1 MQSYICKLL
10 VCIRKKEPQFLRKPC
25 EGVKSDIF
33 SLSGFVI
40 FRLTLSNL
48 ANMKLTMNGNENIS
62 NGSNEEVNKI
72 GSYLK
77 HRYYKKVLAI
87 RVRS

>member
-25 EGVKSDIF
+25 EGVKFDIF
-33 SLSGFVI
+33 SFSGFVI

-48 ANMKLTMNGNENIS
+48 ANMKLTTNGNENIS
-62 NGSNEEVNKI
+62 NGSNEEVNKN
-72 GSYLK
+72 GSCLK